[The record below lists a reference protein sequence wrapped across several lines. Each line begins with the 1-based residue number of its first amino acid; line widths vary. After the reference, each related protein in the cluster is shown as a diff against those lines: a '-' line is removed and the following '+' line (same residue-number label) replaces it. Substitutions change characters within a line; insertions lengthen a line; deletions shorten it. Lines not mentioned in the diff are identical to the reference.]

1 MAKRRII
8 YRDKFGHFAA
18 PPVLYRDDRGRFRKH
33 ILPGNERP
41 EATKIKR
48 RRIYRDEFGRF
59 AAPPV
64 LNRDEWGRFKS
75 DVPKV
80 KSERD
85 WELRRFRKH
94 GSNVGYAY
102 FVEVVCDGAFSFSNP
117 AFDSKADFTMQVWQ
131 TKVVATPEEA
141 KRELIKLL
149 QLAATQADEGS
160 GFAVIRVRII
170 KYTQDENS
178 LRYEVEEKVVKTPP
192 KRTWI
197 HGPVPF

>member
-1 MAKRRII
+1 MAKRRRI
-8 YRDKFGHFAA
+8 YRDEFGHFAA

-33 ILPGNERP
+33 ILPGDERETP
-41 EATKIKR
+41 KPAKGLRPKPAKGLQTKPAKPR
-48 RRIYRDEFGRF
+48 K
-59 AAPPV
+59 P
-64 LNRDEWGRFKS
+64 K
-75 DVPKV
+75 VPKV

-85 WELRRFRKH
+85 WELRRFRKLR
-94 GSNVGYAY
+94 SPVGYAY

-149 QLAATQADEGS
+149 QDAATQADEGS

>member
-1 MAKRRII
+1 MAKRRRI
-8 YRDKFGHFAA
+8 YRDEFGHFAA

-33 ILPGNERP
+33 VLPGDEREILKP
-41 EATKIKR
+41 
-48 RRIYRDEFGRF
+48 
-59 AAPPV
+59 
-64 LNRDEWGRFKS
+64 
-75 DVPKV
+75 
-80 KSERD
+80 ERD
-85 WELRRFRKH
+85 WELRRFRKLR
-94 GSNVGYAY
+94 SPVGYAY

-117 AFDSKADFTMQVWQ
+117 VFDSKADFTMQVWQ

-149 QLAATQADEGS
+149 QDAATQADEGS

-197 HGPVPF
+197 HGPIPF

>member
-1 MAKRRII
+1 MAKRRRI
-8 YRDKFGHFAA
+8 YRDEFGHFAA

-33 ILPGNERP
+33 VLPGDEREILKPKVPKVKPKVPKGKSEVPKGKSEVPKGKP
-41 EATKIKR
+41 E
-48 RRIYRDEFGRF
+48 
-59 AAPPV
+59 
-64 LNRDEWGRFKS
+64 
-75 DVPKV
+75 VPKV